1 MNKDEYFKVYEEKN
15 KVKINKAEELFKNDI
30 FFVKSVVNL
39 KQMPVSS
46 LNEICFAGRSNCGKS
61 TLLNTISNKKKL
73 ARVSNTPGRT
83 QELNFFLIK
92 DKIYIVDLPGY
103 GYAKAPLEKV
113 SSWQKKIKN
122 YLSKRTNLRRVFL
135 LIDAR
140 RGITE
145 KDKNFMKT
153 LDNSAISFQ
162 LIITKSDK
170 CNEKEIEKNTKQV
183 ICNLKK
189 FTTAHPEVILT
200 SSQKK
205 IGINSLRSS
214 IANLV

>member
-1 MNKDEYFKVYEEKN
+1 MNKKDYFKVYEEKN
-15 KVKINKAEELFKNDI
+15 KSKVIKAEDLFKNDI
-30 FFVKSVVNL
+30 VFVKSVVDL

-61 TLLNTISNKKKL
+61 TLLNTITNNKKL

-92 DKIYIVDLPGY
+92 EKIYIVDLPGY

-113 SSWQKKIKN
+113 FSWQKKIKN
-122 YLSKRTNLRRVFL
+122 YLCKRSNLRRVFL

-145 KDKNFMKT
+145 KDISFMRM
-153 LDNSAISFQ
+153 LDNVAVGFQ
-162 LIITKSDK
+162 LIITKADK
-170 CNEKEIEKNTKQV
+170 CSSKEIEENSKKV
-183 ICNLKK
+183 ICDLKK
-189 FTTAHPEVILT
+189 FATAHPEIILT

-205 IGINSLRSS
+205 IGVNSLRSA
-214 IANLV
+214 IANLI